1 MPNAVPGCGR
11 SMTRKP
17 ECTVFVGG
25 VSRQTTVDE
34 LRAYFSEFGKVRK
47 VQ

>member
-1 MPNAVPGCGR
+1 MSNAVPGFGR

-25 VSRQTTVDE
+25 ISHQTTIDE
-34 LRAYFSEFGKVRK
+34 LRTFFFQFGKVRK